1 MNQWFPDY
9 PARDADIVDY
19 HPFTLDGCP
28 VPFRGPGFDPLAVP
42 EDSFFTCVGAAQTYG
57 CFVERPFPDLLAD
70 QLGLSALNL
79 AVGGAGPGFYLQY
92 PALIAAMNRG
102 RFVVV
107 QAMAARHE
115 ANSRFAADGYV
126 EYLRDRKRGDS
137 IDTVSAWCRVL
148 EEEPDNAPRLVA
160 ESQANW
166 LDSMRRLCAAIT
178 VPMVFLWFSQRPP
191 AAPAW
196 PDLLA
201 DVGRRPADELVHRM
215 YGAFPQLVNA
225 AMADEA
231 AAMCTAAVSCV
242 SERGMGAPLINRWTG
257 KPIDPSD
264 YRNRGVE
271 YVALATGRNDYYPSP
286 EMHEDAA
293 AALLGATRG
302 LRPLYRPA
310 NGDNATRGP
319 EQ

>member
-1 MNQWFPDY
+1 MHQWFPDY
-9 PARDADIVDY
+9 PGRDAEIVDY

-28 VPFRGPGFDPLAVP
+28 VPFRGPGFDPQAAP
-42 EDSFFTCVGAAQTYG
+42 EGSFFTCLGAAQTYG

-70 QLGLSALNL
+70 RLGLDALNL

-126 EYLRDRKRGDS
+126 EYLRDRVRGDS
-137 IDTVSAWCRVL
+137 LDTVSAWSRVL
-148 EEEPDNAPRLVA
+148 EEAPGDAPRLVA
-160 ESQANW
+160 ESQASW
-166 LDSMRRLCAAIT
+166 LESMRRLRAAIT
-178 VPMVFLWFSQRPP
+178 VPVVFLWFSQQKP

-196 PDLLA
+196 PELLA
-201 DVGRRPADELVHRM
+201 EVGRRPAVELVHRM
-215 YGAFPQLVNA
+215 YGAFPQLVNE

-242 SERGMGAPLINRWTG
+242 SDRGMGAPLISRLTG
-257 KPIDPSD
+257 KPIDPAD
-264 YRNRGVE
+264 YGARGVE

-286 EMHEDAA
+286 EMHEDTA
-293 AALLGATRG
+293 AALLGVVRG
-302 LRPLYRPA
+302 F
-310 NGDNATRGP
+310 
-319 EQ
+319 

>member
-1 MNQWFPDY
+1 MNQWFPNY
-9 PARDADIVDY
+9 PARDAEIVDY
-19 HPFTLDGCP
+19 RPFTLDGCP
-28 VPFRGPGFDPLAVP
+28 APFRGPGFDPLAVP
-42 EDSFFTCVGAAQTYG
+42 EGSFFTCVGAAQTYG

-70 QLGLSALNL
+70 RLGLSALNL

-102 RFVVV
+102 RFVIL

-126 EYLRDRKRGDS
+126 EFLRDRRRGDS
-137 IDTVSAWCRVL
+137 IDTVSAWRRVL
-148 EEEPDNAPRLVA
+148 EEEPGNAPHLVA

-166 LDSMRRLCAAIT
+166 LDSMRQLLEAIT
-178 VPMVFLWFSQRPP
+178 VPVVFLWFSQQQQPQP
-191 AAPAW
+191 PAW
-196 PDLLA
+196 PELLA
-201 DVGRRPADELVHRM
+201 DVGQRPAVELVHRM
-215 YGAFPQLVNA
+215 YGAFPQLVTA

-271 YVALATGRNDYYPSP
+271 YVALATGRNDYYPSR

-293 AALLGATRG
+293 AALLGVTRG
-302 LRPLYRPA
+302 LGPL
-310 NGDNATRGP
+310 
-319 EQ
+319 